1 MDPIHKMLATWHT
14 HTFAMHRGDEG
25 YLRRLLPHPPLRIVD
40 KAVVDDDA

>member
-25 YLRRLLPHPPLRIVD
+25 YLGRLLLTPIILFALWIRP
-40 KAVVDDDA
+40 